1 MAATVAQALGGVA
14 AAVAGGA
21 ATATPV
27 GETPPFRPFSETGFV
42 AQGGMGYNDGVSIL
56 NQLVMQR
63 QSVLEQVKADLTEMF
78 KTPLRGN
85 FPKGNVGLP
94 TGGGLPKRGAHL
106 PGQANI
112 MDQRRHQPN
121 SEEHQN
127 QKDLA
132 SNLRPTG
139 EESTGPSLL

>member
-1 MAATVAQALGGVA
+1 MAAAAVAQAVGGVA
-14 AAVAGGA
+14 AAVAGGT
-21 ATATPV
+21 ATATPA
-27 GETPPFRPFSETGFV
+27 GMTPQFQPFSETGFV

-85 FPKGNVGLP
+85 FPKGNGGLP
-94 TGGGLPKRGAHL
+94 TGGGLPKQGAHL

-112 MDQRRHQPN
+112 MDKRRYQPN
-121 SEEHQN
+121 SKEHQD

-132 SNLRPTG
+132 SDIRL
-139 EESTGPSLL
+139 ESTAPSLL